1 MISISEKKME
11 DMAKLV
17 NSTDLIRLNL
27 DIEF

>member
-17 NSTDLIRLNL
+17 DAADLIRLNL